1 YYGKKEFNV
10 GRKRMAMTPNKAI
23 LILNPSSGAPGF
35 SVENV
40 YCLPGV
46 PSILKSMLSGLN
58 NRIRGGKKILNKTIT
73 LRTVESEIAGPLEKV
88 QNKYEDVE
96 IGSYPFFK
104 QGKVGVSIVVR
115 STDKN
120 LISDSCKD
128 IKDFVK
134 KKKIE
139 TI

>member
-1 YYGKKEFNV
+1 LG
-10 GRKRMAMTPNKAI
+10 
-23 LILNPSSGAPGF
+23 
-35 SVENV
+35 
-40 YCLPGV
+40 
-46 PSILKSMLSGLN
+46 
-58 NRIRGGKKILNKTIT
+58 
-73 LRTVESEIAGPLEKV
+73 KV